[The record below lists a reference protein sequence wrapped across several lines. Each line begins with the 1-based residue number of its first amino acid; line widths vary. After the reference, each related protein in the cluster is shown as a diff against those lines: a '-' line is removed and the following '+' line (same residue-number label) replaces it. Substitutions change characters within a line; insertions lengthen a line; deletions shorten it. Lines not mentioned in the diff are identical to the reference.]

1 MKKLLAF
8 ALVALTLNVEAQTID
23 PTFQAFVTFKTAAKG
38 AIYFSDG
45 KYLLVG
51 RFLRVNGQNYV
62 GVAKFNADGTID
74 NTFNIGSGAD
84 NDVLA
89 CALQPDGKI
98 LLGGDFT
105 SFNGVS
111 RVGLIRLNADGSVDN
126 SFVTNLVIAQGGVLD
141 LNLLVQPDGKILFN
155 GSFTS
160 VDGVSIGTTKLARFN
175 SDGSRDA
182 SFTAAAGFPEIKDL
196 ALQSDNKVIICGSFS
211 KGIAR
216 LNPDGSID
224 GSYSIGSGFNSIV
237 FDIEVT
243 SSDGVIAGGL
253 FTQFNGATNN
263 YLAGLT
269 SAGSLDA
276 TFQGNGKPNN
286 YVQGMLIQP
295 NGKILIAGGFTSY
308 NSISVKPLV
317 RLNADGTLDA
327 SLNVGS
333 GATSALDLV
342 AINSIGDIL
351 AGGYF
356 LTTFNGQTRNLVALL
371 SASGSLKPITQQ
383 LNLQESASGI
393 ALQRQGT
400 DKILMSHQGDELNGV
415 ASTGF
420 ERLNLDGTIDATF
433 NGNSKTDKN
442 ANTFTFDSNGMLLI
456 GGRFTTYNGTTAG
469 GIARLSSSGILD
481 NTFSTN
487 TGTGFNSTVHVIT
500 EQPDGK
506 ILVGGFFSSFNGT
519 PRKMLARL
527 NSNGSLDASFNAAN
541 GFVANG
547 IFAYVYDIE
556 VLSDGKILVAGDFS
570 SFSGNSIKSLI
581 RLNSDGTLDNTF
593 LIGTGVFSSG
603 GASVSSVN
611 DIEVLSN
618 GKILIGG
625 SFNRVN
631 DQPAEYLE
639 VLNSDGTLDNSYSL
653 SGFFAVKKIKKQS
666 DGKFIIL
673 DNAGARRLNANVTLD
688 PTFATVNLGFF
699 PTDISTIGNIMIA
712 TGGIRKGIAKIV
724 LPTSVPAAP
733 TSLSASSITQNSIS
747 LSWADNA
754 TDETGYA
761 IEQSVG
767 NNTNFKTVANLPSN
781 SISFTSN
788 GLIPNT
794 QYYYRVTSYN
804 AAGYSSYSNEVNANT
819 LPIIPPAAPTN
830 LAVQSFSAS
839 QVAIRWVDNSN
850 DETGFEIYRS
860 TPDNSSY
867 ALVQTTPANTVA
879 YSDIG
884 LLPNTIYFYKVRAV
898 KSTVSSGYSNEVTQ
912 KTFPNEWS
920 ASIPTSLPGRSAG
933 VAVVINGK
941 GYVGLGRNS
950 SGALKDWWEFDPA
963 SNAWTAK
970 QNFPG
975 TARIGAVAFVVNGKG
990 YVGTGNDFSGTG
1002 FKQDFYEYD
1011 PATNVWTRKADF
1023 PQDFNSGAG
1032 ITSGAAFAIDN
1043 FGYVG
1048 LGNAGLS
1055 NTKAFYRYDPT
1066 SNTWQ
1071 ARADFGGNGRTGAI
1085 GFAVNGKGYF
1095 GFGFGGLSPNLKD
1108 MWQYDPAADLWT
1120 NRGNYNGPG
1129 RGGSAVGIVNNDA
1142 YIFAGI
1148 ENTTGSFSAD
1158 VRTNLNTQFSTQ
1170 NDGWSVQLPIPA
1182 SVRVDAMAFT
1192 IGKKAFVF
1200 GGYNFASG
1208 NIYLSDLYSFTPTSS
1223 FLPAPP
1229 LAANA
1234 AVLSETSVK
1243 CTWTDASDNELEF
1256 VIEYAIGTS
1265 AAYSV
1270 ITTLPTGTT
1279 EYTHTGLSANT
1290 QYKYRVKAI
1299 NEFGSSTYANANTI
1313 ITTLP
1318 PTSPSNLTVQTVS
1331 TSSITISWSDNSTT
1345 ETGFEIYRSTANN
1358 SNYSLINTTAAN
1370 VITFTDVSL
1379 SSATTYFYKVRA
1391 INAGGAS
1398 PNSNEVSQFTLP
1410 TVPSTPTNLTVQSFT
1425 TSQVVINWT
1434 DNSSNETGFEVYRS
1448 TPNNTNYVLIQTTA
1462 ANVTTFTNTGLSG
1475 STAYFYRV
1483 RAINTGGSSAY
1494 SNEVSQVTLPTIP
1507 SPPANLTVQSFT
1519 TSQVVINW
1527 TDNSSN
1533 ETGFEIYRSLV
1544 NNTGHAL
1551 IQTTGANVTSFT
1563 NTGLTPST
1571 NYYYKVRAVN
1581 SIGSS
1586 SFSNEVN
1593 QTTLSNPPSNLTAK
1607 LTSSSQVLLNWTDNS
1622 SNETGFEIHR
1632 SVGNNSSYSL
1642 LQTTLANVTSYT
1654 DNGLSAGTTYFY
1666 KVRSLNPGGNSDFS
1680 QEVNTI
1686 ITGLEEQVNRE
1697 FVVYP
1702 NPVNEELVL
1711 RNQTSELLQFVI
1723 YNSLGQQIAVEATE
1737 AKSEKIVFCG
1747 NWATGMYVVTAPSTN
1762 KTQRVIKE

>member
-8 ALVALTLNVEAQTID
+8 ALVALALNVEAQIID
-23 PTFQAFVTFKTAAKG
+23 PTFQAVVTFKTAAKG

-74 NTFNIGSGAD
+74 NTFNIGTGAD

-89 CALQPDGKI
+89 CSLQSDGKI
-98 LLGGDFT
+98 LLGGKFT

-126 SFVTNLVIAQGGVLD
+126 SFVTNLIMPQGGVLD
-141 LNLLVQPDGKILFN
+141 FNLLVQPDGKILFN

-160 VDGVSIGTTKLARFN
+160 VDGVSTGTSYLARFN

-182 SFTAAAGFPEIKDL
+182 SFTAASGFFPINDL
-196 ALQSDNKVIICGSFS
+196 ALQSDNKIIICGGFS

-216 LNPDGSID
+216 LNSDGSID
-224 GSYSIGSGFNSIV
+224 GSYSIGTGFNSTV
-237 FDIEVT
+237 YDIEVT

-263 YLAGLT
+263 YLARLT

-295 NGKILIAGGFTSY
+295 NGKILITGGFTSY

-317 RLNADGTLDA
+317 KLNTDGTLDA

-351 AGGYF
+351 VGGYF
-356 LTTFNGQTRNLVALL
+356 LITFNGQTRNLVALL

-383 LNLQESASGI
+383 LNLQESTSGI
-393 ALQRQGT
+393 AVQRQGT
-400 DKILMSHQGDELNGV
+400 DKILLSHQGDELNGV
-415 ASTGF
+415 SSTGF

-456 GGRFTTYNGTTAG
+456 GGRFTTYNGVTAS

-481 NTFSTN
+481 NAFSTN
-487 TGTGFNSTVHVIT
+487 TGTGFNGTVYVIT

-506 ILVGGFFSSFNGT
+506 LLVGGFFSSFNGT
-519 PRKMLARL
+519 PRKILARL
-527 NSNGSLDASFNAAN
+527 NSDGSLDASFNAAN

-547 IFAYVYDIE
+547 TFAYVYDIE

-593 LIGTGVFSSG
+593 LIGTGVFSPG
-603 GASVSSVN
+603 GSSVSSVN

-625 SFNRVN
+625 SFNSVN

-666 DGKFIIL
+666 DGKFVIL

-699 PTDISTIGNIMIA
+699 PSNITTIGNIMVA

-724 LPTSVPAAP
+724 LPTSVPNAP
-733 TSLSASSITQNSIS
+733 TTLVASLISQNSIS
-747 LSWADNA
+747 LSWTDNA

-761 IEQSVG
+761 LEQSIG
-767 NNTNFKTVANLPSN
+767 NNTNFITIANLPIN
-781 SISFTSN
+781 SASYVNS
-788 GLIPNT
+788 GLIANT
-794 QYYYRVTSYN
+794 QYYYRVTAYN
-804 AAGYSSYSNEVNANT
+804 ATGNSPYSNEISPTT
-819 LPIIPPAAPTN
+819 LPITPPAAPTN
-830 LAVQSFSAS
+830 LSVQSFSSS
-839 QVAIRWVDNSN
+839 QVVIGWIDNSN

-867 ALVQTTPANTVA
+867 ILAQTTTANTITFA
-879 YSDIG
+879 DNG
-884 LLPNTIYFYKVRAV
+884 LLPNTSYFYKIRAI
-898 KSTVSSGYSNEVTQ
+898 KNTAASGYTNEVTQ

-920 ASIPTSLPGRSAG
+920 GSIPTSLPGRSAG
-933 VAVVINGK
+933 VAIVLNGK
-941 GYVGLGRNS
+941 AYVGLGRNS
-950 SGALKDWWEFDPA
+950 SGALKDWWEFDPTN
-963 SNAWTAK
+963 NAWTAK
-970 QNFPG
+970 LDFPG
-975 TARIGAVAFVVNGKG
+975 AARIGAVAFVVNGKG

-1032 ITSGAAFAIDN
+1032 ITSGVAFTVDT

-1048 LGNAGLS
+1048 LGNTGLS

-1066 SNTWQ
+1066 ANTWQ

-1085 GFAVNGKGYF
+1085 GFAVSGKGYL

-1108 MWQYDPAADLWT
+1108 MWLYDPAANQWT
-1120 NRGNYNGPG
+1120 KRGDYNGAG
-1129 RGGSAVGIVNNDA
+1129 RGGSAVAIVNNDA

-1148 ENTTGSFSAD
+1148 ENTTGSFGAD
-1158 VRTNLNTQFSTQ
+1158 VKTNLNTQFSTQ

-1192 IGKKAFVF
+1192 IGKKAFVY

-1208 NIYLSDLYSFTPTSS
+1208 DIYLSDLYSFTPTSS
-1223 FLPAPP
+1223 SLPSPP
-1229 LAANA
+1229 LSASAT
-1234 AVLSETSVK
+1234 VLSETSVK
-1243 CTWTDASDNELEF
+1243 CTWTDASDNETGF
-1256 VIEYAIGTS
+1256 VMEYAVGTS
-1265 AAYSV
+1265 STYSV
-1270 ITTLPTGTT
+1270 IATLPAGTT
-1279 EYTHTGLSANT
+1279 QYTHTGLSANT

-1318 PTSPSNLTVQTVS
+1318 PASPSNLTAQTVS

-1358 SNYSLINTTAAN
+1358 SNYSLINTTTAN

-1391 INAGGAS
+1391 INAGGGS
-1398 PNSNEVSQFTLP
+1398 PYSNDVSQVTLP
-1410 TVPSTPTNLTVQSFT
+1410 PIPSPPTNLRVQSFT
-1425 TSQVVINWT
+1425 ASQVVINWA
-1434 DNSSNETGFEVYRS
+1434 DNSSDETGFEVYRS
-1448 TPNNTNYVLIQTTA
+1448 TLNNTNYVLIQTTA

-1475 STAYFYRV
+1475 STVYFYRV
-1483 RAINTGGSSAY
+1483 RAINTGRSSAY
-1494 SNEVSQVTLPTIP
+1494 SNEISQTTLFNEPT
-1507 SPPANLTVQSFT
+1507 NLAVQSFT
-1519 TSQVVINW
+1519 TSQIVIAW

-1544 NNTGHAL
+1544 NNTAYAL
-1551 IQTTGANVTSFT
+1551 IQITGANVTSFT

-1581 SIGSS
+1581 SSGSS

-1593 QTTLSNPPSNLTAK
+1593 QTTLSNPPSNLTAM
-1607 LTSSSQVLLNWTDNS
+1607 LTSSSQVLLNWTDNA

-1654 DNGLSAGTTYFY
+1654 DNGLSAGTNYYY

-1686 ITGLEEQVNRE
+1686 ITGLEEQVNGE

-1747 NWATGMYVVTAPSTN
+1747 NWASGMYVVTAPSTN
-1762 KTQRVIKE
+1762 KTQRIVKE